1 MTTRSLSKKS
11 WLRCLG
17 FVLSVLLFG
26 CGTSPPVR
34 YFSLEPVYEAVKNDD
49 EQRPVMGFG
58 QLRTPNFLFRSQM
71 VTRGRGGELVV
82 HDFRR
87 WSEPLDQAIHRV
99 VAANV
104 DSLVDELTVV
114 AFPYEVTLRPAY
126 RVHGSV
132 DRFDVDE
139 AGLAVMIVQWG
150 ITASDGTVVSAPRR
164 SRYEARATNAGD
176 PAAVVEALN
185 DLLASFSRDI
195 AERSRTLGKA
205 QL

>member
-1 MTTRSLSKKS
+1 MNTESLSTKT
-11 WLRCLG
+11 LMRCLG
-17 FVLSVLLFG
+17 FVLSMLVVG

-34 YFSLEPVYEAVKNDD
+34 YFSLDPVYDAVENDG
-49 EQRPVMGFG
+49 EERPIVGLG

-104 DSLVDELTVV
+104 DSLVNELTVI
-114 AFPYEVTLRPAY
+114 AFPYEATIRPAY

-132 DRFDVDE
+132 DRFDVDDT
-139 AGLAVMIVQWG
+139 GLAVMIVQWG

-164 SRYEARATNAGD
+164 SRYQARATNAGD

-195 AERSRTLGKA
+195 AERSRTLGEVRP
-205 QL
+205 